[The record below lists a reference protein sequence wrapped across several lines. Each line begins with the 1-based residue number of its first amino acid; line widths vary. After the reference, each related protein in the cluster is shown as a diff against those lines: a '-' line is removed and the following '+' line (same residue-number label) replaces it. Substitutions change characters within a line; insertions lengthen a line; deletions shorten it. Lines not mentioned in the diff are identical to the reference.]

1 MSASLWALLLAGLSG
16 AAMAVQGSWN
26 AILGKV
32 IGLLPATLLVHVIG
46 SLGVLGIL
54 VFRWDSSSWN
64 KLGEAPWFSF
74 LGGLLGVLIVY
85 GVAASIPKVGVANA
99 TTAIIAAQITMA
111 VVIDH
116 FGLFGLK
123 AIPFSCWKALGMALL
138 VTGTRLMLIR

>member
-1 MSASLWALLLAGLSG
+1 MSGSLFAMLLAAIAG

-32 IGLLPATLLVHVIG
+32 IGLLPATLVVHVVG

-54 VFRWDSSSWN
+54 AFCWDNSSWA

-74 LGGLLGVLIVY
+74 LGGFLGVLIVY

-123 AIPFSCWKALGMALL
+123 AIPFSWWKAAGMALL
-138 VTGTRLMLIR
+138 VVGTRFMLVR